1 MKSARISH
9 LALLLI
15 VAIVFCWSGWRPH
28 DRFTWWLEIAPGL
41 TGIIVLLA
49 TYRRFQFT
57 TLCYALIAL
66 HICVL
71 CVGGHYTYAR
81 VPAFDWLR
89 PIFGWHRNHYDRL
102 GHFMQGFVPA
112 IIGRELFIRLDVL
125 NRKKWLPFLIVSVC
139 LAISAFYELVE
150 WWMAIICGS
159 ASNDFIGSQGDAW
172 DTQEDMLFALIGA
185 TCALLLLSHFHNR
198 ALRNIDPPKEPAE

>member
-1 MKSARISH
+1 MKSVRNSH
-9 LALLLI
+9 LALLFI
-15 VAIVFCWSGWRPH
+15 VAVVFYWSGWRPH

-41 TGIIVLLA
+41 AGIVILLV

-57 TLCYALIAL
+57 TLCYALVAL

-89 PIFGWHRNHYDRL
+89 PIFGWQRNHYDRL

-112 IIGRELFIRLDVL
+112 IIGRELFIRLGVL

-159 ASNDFIGSQGDAW
+159 ASNDFIGSQGDVW

-185 TCALLLLSHFHNR
+185 VCALLFLSYFHDR
-198 ALRNIDPPKEPAE
+198 ALRKIAERTR